1 MTAQYGSAFER
12 GTDGPRVIVVGI
24 DGSDSSMRAA
34 AYAVGLARRQKS
46 FLAVVYIQP
55 VAGTV
60 GSATFAGALAETAQ
74 QLAAELEASLHASV
88 ETVSDVYNIRW
99 RFYTLRGD
107 PFHGLVATADKLKA
121 DAVVVGASEGLGHRV
136 IGSIALRLVKTGR
149 WPVTVVP

>member
-1 MTAQYGSAFER
+1 MTADYGSAFER
-12 GTDGPRVIVVGI
+12 GTDGPRMIVVGI
-24 DGSDSSMRAA
+24 DGSDSSMRAGSYA
-34 AYAVGLARRQKS
+34 AGLARRQHS

-55 VAGTV
+55 VGGTV
-60 GSATFAGALAETAQ
+60 GSATFAGALAETGQ
-74 QLAAELEASLHASV
+74 QVAEELEAQLRAAF
-88 ETVSDVYNIRW
+88 ETVSGVYHIRW

-121 DAVVVGASEGLGHRV
+121 DAVVVGASEGFGHRV